1 MTESNHPT
9 PPAPTGNPAGR
20 RRAFLIFGALLLVAA
35 IAWALYWFSTLR
47 HYESTDDAYVAGDVL
62 QVTSLVAGTIASVSV
77 DDTQSVRTGDTLVEL
92 DPSDARIAVASAEAE
107 LARAVREVAA
117 LFTQETER
125 RATVAER
132 EAALTRG
139 AHDLERRRPLVG
151 DGAVSSEDLA
161 HASDSVDELRAAVA
175 GARAQRETLSAQ
187 IHGTTVATH
196 PRVLAAAAGLRAAA
210 LALRRTRIAAPL
222 TGVVARRSAQIGE
235 RVAAG
240 APLLAVVPLD
250 AVWID
255 ANFKEV
261 QLRRIRVG
269 QPVTVRTDVYDSDV
283 EFHGKVAGLAA
294 GSGSAF
300 ALLPAQNA
308 SGNWIKI
315 VQRVPVRIALDPEEV
330 RAHPLRIGLST
341 VIRVDVADRSGPL
354 VASDV
359 RGGAKAPSLDVAEDP
374 AVEAR
379 VREII
384 AANSRSAGGAGAPAV
399 P

>member
-1 MTESNHPT
+1 MTESTHAA
-9 PPAPTGNPAGR
+9 PPPPTGNPNGR
-20 RRAFLIFGALLLVAA
+20 RRAFLIFGVVLLVAA
-35 IAWALYWFSTLR
+35 IVWAAYWFATLR

-62 QVTSLVAGTIASVSV
+62 QVTSLVAGTIAAVRV
-77 DDTQSVRTGDTLVEL
+77 DDTQSVQSGDTLVEL
-92 DPSDARIAVASAEAE
+92 DPSDARIGVAGAEAD
-107 LARAVREVAA
+107 LARTVREVAA
-117 LFTQETER
+117 LFAQEAEF
-125 RATVAER
+125 RAQLDQR
-132 EAALTRG
+132 EAALARS
-139 AHDLERRRPLVG
+139 AHDLARRQPLVA

-175 GARAQRETLSAQ
+175 AARAQRDTLDAQ

-196 PRVLAAAAGLRAAA
+196 PRVLAAAAGLRNAA
-210 LALRRTRIAAPL
+210 LALKRARITAPL
-222 TGVVARRSAQIGE
+222 AGVVARRNAQIGE
-235 RVAAG
+235 RIAAG
-240 APLLAVVPLD
+240 APLLALVPLD

-269 QPVTVRTDVYDSDV
+269 QPVTVRTDIYDSDV
-283 EFHGKVAGLAA
+283 EFHGKVAGLSA

-315 VQRVPVRIALDPEEV
+315 VQRVPVRILLDPKEV

-341 VIRVDVADRSGPL
+341 VVRVDVADRSGPL
-354 VASDV
+354 AAGDV
-359 RGGAKAPSLDVAEDP
+359 RGGVQAPSLDVSEDP

-379 VREII
+379 IREII
-384 AANSRSAGGAGAPAV
+384 ATNGRSAVRPGTRFAQ
-399 P
+399 